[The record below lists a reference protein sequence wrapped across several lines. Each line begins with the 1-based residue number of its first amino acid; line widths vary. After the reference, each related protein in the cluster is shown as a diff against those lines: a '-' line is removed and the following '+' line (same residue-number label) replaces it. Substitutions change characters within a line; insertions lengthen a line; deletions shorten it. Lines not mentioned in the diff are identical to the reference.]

1 VWPELFT
8 IPIVGVPLRSFGLL
22 VALGF
27 LIGVAMGSKLAG
39 RFGADRKHDP
49 ERFADVSWWILV
61 GVILGARLAFV
72 LVNFGHYAQHPAD
85 ILKIWEGGL
94 VMYGGLILAVLLG
107 VWKAKRLGMP
117 GWQTL
122 DLGLTAGF
130 LGQAIGRIGCFLVG
144 DDYGAPTSLPWA
156 VTFPSPL
163 HDGSAFP
170 PELAGVPVHP
180 AQFYMSLKAL
190 SLFFL
195 GLWMLRN
202 KRFHGQ
208 VALVLIMGY
217 ALLRFLIEYV
227 RFDAEARGGW
237 FREGQSPADVHAHL
251 HALGIATA
259 DGMITDLPRYQE
271 LLRAG
276 AEGMYPQLLLSTSQ
290 MVAIVT
296 FVLAGLLLVILRK
309 RPELQVGPAWPP
321 PKELAGPTPPA

>member
-1 VWPELFT
+1 MWPELFT
-8 IPIVGVPLRSFGLL
+8 IPFLDAPLRSFGLL

-27 LIGVAMGSKLAG
+27 IIGVAMGSKLAG
-39 RFGADRKHDP
+39 RFGADREKDP
-49 ERFADVSWWILV
+49 ERFAEVSWWVLI

-72 LVNFGHYAQHPAD
+72 LVNLGHYLDHPGD

-117 GWQTL
+117 AWQSL
-122 DLGLTAGF
+122 DYGLTAGF

-144 DDYGAPTSLPWA
+144 DDYGAPTTVGWA
-156 VTFPSPL
+156 ITFPEPL
-163 HDGSAFP
+163 RDGSAFP

-180 AQFYMSLKAL
+180 TQFYMSAKAL
-190 SLFFL
+190 ALFFF

-208 VALVLIMGY
+208 VSLLLMMGY
-217 ALLRFLIEYV
+217 AALRFVVEMF

-237 FREGQSPADVHAHL
+237 YKEGASPADVDARL
-251 HALGIATA
+251 HELGVATA
-259 DGMITDLPRYQE
+259 DGHIMDLDRYRE

-276 AEGMYPQLLLSTSQ
+276 TEGMFPQLVLSTSQ
-290 MVAIVT
+290 LVGIVT
-296 FVLAGLLLVILRK
+296 FVLAGLLLLVLRK
-309 RPELQVGPAWPP
+309 RPELQIA
-321 PKELAGPTPPA
+321 KS